1 LKAIQFKRYIC
12 IGVIDGII
20 IPLVVAAVLS
30 QRQMAPATIVRV
42 CIAVSMAGALT
53 MAAGSFIEGRK
64 YERPQFTW
72 ASSAIIGLGYLLG
85 GIIVSI
91 PFFLDQSAAASFKF
105 SALSASTAL
114 VIAGFI
120 ESRLHG
126 HSGWEGSLR
135 VWFMAAI
142 ATSLA
147 YMIAGI
153 V

>member
-1 LKAIQFKRYIC
+1 LKAIHFKRYIC
-12 IGVIDGII
+12 IGVVDGII

-30 QRQMAPATIVRV
+30 QRQMTPATIVGV
-42 CIAVSMAGALT
+42 CLAVAIAGALT

-72 ASSAIIGLGYLLG
+72 TSSLIIGLGYLLG

-91 PFFLDQSAAASFKF
+91 PFFFDQSAAASFKY
-105 SALSASTAL
+105 SALAASAAL
-114 VIAGFI
+114 IIAGFV
-120 ESRLHG
+120 EGRLQG

-135 VWFMAAI
+135 VWLMAAI

-147 YMIAGI
+147 YMVAGI